1 MLDSKGGNGGKV
13 DNYNP
18 LIRDNS
24 EDTLHHT
31 HCLLLL
37 LEELHAF
44 KDTHNSM
51 GVYALL
57 QCANH
62 ALVHIAVEAD
72 RSLRLNV
79 INS

>member
-1 MLDSKGGNGGKV
+1 MFDNKGRNSGKV
-13 DNYNP
+13 DNHNP
-18 LIRDNS
+18 LIKDNT

-51 GVYALL
+51 GVYTLL

-62 ALVHIAVEAD
+62 ALAYEVERISKD
-72 RSLRLNV
+72 R
-79 INS
+79 

>member
-1 MLDSKGGNGGKV
+1 MLDRKGSRGGKV

-18 LIRDNS
+18 LIKDNS
-24 EDTLHHT
+24 EGTLHHA

-44 KDTHNSM
+44 KDTQNSM

-57 QCANH
+57 QCVNH
-62 ALVHIAVEAD
+62 ALAYEVERISKD
-72 RSLRLNV
+72 R
-79 INS
+79 

>member
-1 MLDSKGGNGGKV
+1 MLDSKEINGDKV
-13 DNYNP
+13 DNHNP
-18 LIRDNS
+18 LIKDNS

-57 QCANH
+57 QCVNH
-62 ALVHIAVEAD
+62 ALAYEVE
-72 RSLRLNV
+72 RISKNR
-79 INS
+79 